1 MKLEGE
7 GRCNSGWNRR
17 QLGDEE
23 KKKTKE
29 ICQWGGEVK
38 KLRKRCFGLGRGTN
52 ERSLEIHSGFFF
64 GRKVDEER
72 ED

>member
-17 QLGDEE
+17 QLGDGE
-23 KKKTKE
+23 KEKTKE

-38 KLRKRCFGLGRGTN
+38 KLRNGDALVSEGGQTSAVWN
-52 ERSLEIHSGFFF
+52 YTVVFF
-64 GRKVDEER
+64 GRKVDGER